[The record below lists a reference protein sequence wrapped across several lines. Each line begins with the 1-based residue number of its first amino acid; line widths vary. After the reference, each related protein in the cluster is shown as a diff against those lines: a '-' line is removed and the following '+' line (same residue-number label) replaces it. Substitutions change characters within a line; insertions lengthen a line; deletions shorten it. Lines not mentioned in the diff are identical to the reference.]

1 MATFVL
7 LHPPLLGPAVWG
19 PFAAVLAGGGHRV
32 AVPDLRDAVSR
43 PERWWERAT
52 DLAAAAL
59 PPGGSPAAGGIAGPA
74 QPARLP
80 GAGRR
85 PGPGAGAGPVVVAHS
100 GAGVLVPLVT
110 SRLGA
115 SAAVFVDA
123 LVPAT
128 GETDPSEGFRDFLA
142 GLPVSDDGH
151 LPPWS
156 TWWGP
161 DAMAEQVPDPELRR
175 AIEADQRVLPV
186 AFYDHAVP
194 TPPDWT
200 PARVGY
206 LRLSPAYADDADEAV
221 ARGWPTR
228 RLDGRHLDL
237 ATRPDEV
244 AAAIVL
250 LADA

>member
-19 PFAAVLAGGGHRV
+19 PCAAVVAAGGHRAV
-32 AVPDLRDAVSR
+32 VPDLREALDR
-43 PERWWERAT
+43 PERWWEPAT

-59 PPGGSPAAGGIAGPA
+59 TVASPDSP
-74 QPARLP
+74 
-80 GAGRR
+80 
-85 PGPGAGAGPVVVAHS
+85 AGAGLVVVAHS

-123 LVPAT
+123 LVPTAAAT
-128 GETDPSEGFRDFLA
+128 APSEGFRDFLA

>member
-1 MATFVL
+1 MPSFPREVQDRRRHL
-7 LHPPLLGPAVWG
+7 VGVGRQVEVP
-19 PFAAVLAGGGHRV
+19 
-32 AVPDLRDAVSR
+32 AVPDA
-43 PERWWERAT
+43 
-52 DLAAAAL
+52 
-59 PPGGSPAAGGIAGPA
+59 GGPAAGGGLLGVAGVRGAEPEVA
-74 QPARLP
+74 DP
-80 GAGRR
+80 GG
-85 PGPGAGAGPVVVAHS
+85 GPVRRRGNGVVVE
-100 GAGVLVPLVT
+100 GD
-110 SRLGA
+110 RQ
-115 SAAVFVDA
+115 DA

-128 GETDPSEGFRDFLA
+128 GATDPSEGFRDFLA
-142 GLPVSDDGH
+142 DLPVSDDGH